1 MSTGLISKR
10 NRNPDD
16 RQMTRAG
23 SKAQMPD
30 TPCKRLSSII
40 AAPPAHMPEASA
52 KSRQVHHEF
61 ATPSTPFNPHTTGP
75 IPGTF
80 GKGASI
86 FGGSFAKSGTSRRGS
101 FISIDGDE
109 SSESPSSKGRARGQ
123 SLSGSNFDLPPIPT
137 KQPCGSGRA
146 QQGGDRGQKGGLFG
160 HKSLDDG
167 SGSTT
172 TSAVRRKSQ
181 QDGQNC
187 KLSPI
192 DSPLKSVSGESGGV
206 MDDSPTPAPVT
217 AFLLSPTTTTSAL
230 ACSRL
235 LCISRTMSPT
245 PVQKEANIPL
255 PLSLP
260 ENVGFTK
267 RKNQPTASPL
277 ERRDNFEQVLLA
289 RCRKIFCRLILVVCL
304 SLPREIETR
313 ISPFPMVV
321 AAR

>member
-1 MSTGLISKR
+1 
-10 NRNPDD
+10 
-16 RQMTRAG
+16 MTRAG

-123 SLSGSNFDLPPIPT
+123 SLSSSNFDLPPIPT

-146 QQGGDRGQKGGLFG
+146 QQGGDRG
-160 HKSLDDG
+160 D
-167 SGSTT
+167 
-172 TSAVRRKSQ
+172 RKS
-181 QDGQNC
+181 
-187 KLSPI
+187 
-192 DSPLKSVSGESGGV
+192 
-206 MDDSPTPAPVT
+206 
-217 AFLLSPTTTTSAL
+217 
-230 ACSRL
+230 
-235 LCISRTMSPT
+235 
-245 PVQKEANIPL
+245 
-255 PLSLP
+255 
-260 ENVGFTK
+260 
-267 RKNQPTASPL
+267 
-277 ERRDNFEQVLLA
+277 
-289 RCRKIFCRLILVVCL
+289 VV
-304 SLPREIETR
+304 
-313 ISPFPMVV
+313 
-321 AAR
+321 